1 MITVAKIRNS
11 SQNNVYGGGKEQI
24 FTDNSGKEYII
35 KNSSLDNVYGGGK
48 EKRVVENGSSSDSM
62 LADLLFSIMPEWLQI
77 IIGAIGLL
85 FPVAFVIYVII
96 RIFV

>member
-1 MITVAKIRNS
+1 MAKIRNS

-35 KNSSLDNVYGGGK
+35 KNSSLDNVYGSGK
-48 EKRVVENGSSSDSM
+48 EKTVVESGSCGDSL
-62 LADLLFSIMPEWLQI
+62 LAELVIKIMPEWLQT
-77 IIGAIGLL
+77 IIGPITLL

>member
-35 KNSSLDNVYGGGK
+35 KNSSLDNAYGSGK
-48 EKRVVENGSSSDSM
+48 EKVVVESGSSGDSL
-62 LADLLFSIMPEWLQI
+62 LAELLIKIMPEWLQTV
-77 IIGAIGLL
+77 IGAIALL

-96 RIFV
+96 HIFV

>member
-1 MITVAKIRNS
+1 MARIRNS
-11 SQNNVYGGGKEQI
+11 SQNNAYGGGKEQI
-24 FTDNSGKEYII
+24 FTDDSGKEYII
-35 KNSSLDNVYGGGK
+35 KNSSLDNVYGDGK
-48 EKRVVENGSSSDSM
+48 EKRVVENGSSSDSL
-62 LADLLFSIMPEWLQI
+62 LADLLISIMPEWLQI

>member
-1 MITVAKIRNS
+1 MAKIRNL
-11 SQNNVYGGGKEQI
+11 SQNNVYGAGKEQI

-48 EKRVVENGSSSDSM
+48 EKRVVENVSSSDSM